1 MPPRIHWYLS
11 ILLNSTT
18 GSKVF
23 SSVPFLE
30 MKINVLSMFKL
41 CVLDLFL
48 GQYFEI
54 IGIQIETMNLV
65 INLFYSRES

>member
-1 MPPRIHWYLS
+1 
-11 ILLNSTT
+11 
-18 GSKVF
+18 
-23 SSVPFLE
+23 
-30 MKINVLSMFKL
+30 MFKL